1 MKILIILFIFAILLG
16 PNLFENSYGQISD
29 STPQTNST
37 GITDVTGTTGV
48 IGSGD
53 FEVTGVQKIQSITVF
68 MQIKFYNSA
77 GQLIG
82 YTEGEPQIFNLDK
95 VISWVEPISH
105 KSTIIK
111 GKQSL
116 EITQLS
122 DSIGWSDADTMG
134 AYFLD
139 QPVNG
144 MMTNVLYFSHD
155 SIYASAGDTA
165 EVFWTVIKSSG

>member
-1 MKILIILFIFAILLG
+1 MLFGPILFQ
-16 PNLFENSYGQISD
+16 NSSSQISGASD
-29 STPQTNST
+29 QTGST
-37 GITDVTGTTGV
+37 GPSGA
-48 IGSGD
+48 IGQGD
-53 FEVTGVQKIQSITVF
+53 FEVTGVQKTQSITVF

-77 GQLIG
+77 GQLVG

-116 EITQLS
+116 ELAQLS
-122 DSIGWSDADTMG
+122 DSIGWSDAETMG

-144 MMTNVLYFSHD
+144 KMTNVLYFSHD